1 MGNFDNV
8 NFEMICPRCYALA
21 RGFQSKDGRCVQDT
35 IEPDCVGKFYTLCKC
50 EQWLVFSRLWPGD
63 QPVRKKPLTREQ
75 VEALGFVLCVPPNWP
90 SGKPNEGP

>member
-35 IEPDCVGKFYTLCKC
+35 IEPDCVGTFYTVCAC
-50 EQWLVFSRLWPGD
+50 EQWLEFTRPWPGN
-63 QPVRKKPLTREQ
+63 QPVRKTPLTREQ
-75 VEALGFVLCVPPNWP
+75 VEALGFVLRVTP
-90 SGKPNEGP
+90 SRSSERPNEGP